1 MSRKYSDGVSKM
13 GINLERV
20 RKIHQ
25 ELMDSVDHIMNFAH
39 PQCLFAFTS
48 LFLSPLGKLF
58 FATEAAKRCMYRHSI
73 SMACMAFWMIVVVFT
88 FCFYSQKFKDQV
100 LISKLFAFFED
111 RILQV
116 EVQFIINEILF
127 SKDISYK

>member
-1 MSRKYSDGVSKM
+1 MSRNNSDGVSKM
-13 GINLERV
+13 GNNLERV

-25 ELMDSVDHIMNFAH
+25 ELMDSLDNIMSFAH

-100 LISKLFAFFED
+100 FCNMKTLSVFWRKFF
-111 RILQV
+111 IQV
-116 EVQFIINEILF
+116 DNSIHYSWHSIF
-127 SKDISYK
+127 